1 MQGAVGTG
9 GTGNVLS
16 PTQLRRVLIRLYCSK
31 PKLSVFLVGPHGVG
45 KSTVVRDTA
54 KYLADNPCPDSTKNL
69 GITKKEF
76 VEINK
81 IRSRTAKTGTNK
93 VITYEDV
100 YLHPDNYF
108 LFYDLRLTELEPQDL
123 MGLPRIT
130 SLNIDKEYYSVTTYA
145 PPSWAMLLSIPGID
159 GILFLDE
166 ITNVQRPDVISAAY
180 KLFLDKSS
188 GNLRFSENVMV
199 VSAGNPVP
207 ATQEESTRYGI
218 ANALPAPLLNRVIV
232 FEVSPP
238 KIEEWRQYMDD
249 TYTKN
254 GVRTWDYTVYEFL
267 KAYEYQYSWYGNE
280 VKRTQYGV
288 YENEPTPRSFTN
300 LALISGQLYDHP
312 EQLESVAIGLL
323 GYVVGKK
330 FAEFVKSKKSVTAQE
345 LLQNPM
351 LILQNEYEANVRAE
365 LAHAIA
371 TMYRTNKQNV
381 INFVLT
387 VLRNLPTAEA
397 SKATGAKDFLLTMY
411 NSLTLQERT
420 ELRNIIGANGL
431 LPIWNT
437 LLGR

>member
-1 MQGAVGTG
+1 MQGAIGTG
-9 GTGNVLS
+9 GNALS
-16 PTQLRRVLIRLYCSK
+16 PKELTQLLIRLYNSK
-31 PKLSVFLVGPHGVG
+31 PKLSILLIGKHGVG
-45 KSTVVRDTA
+45 KSTIVRDVA
-54 KYLADNPCPDSTKNL
+54 MYLAKSK
-69 GITKKEF
+69 GKYF
-76 VEINK
+76 VEISKLTTGYAK
-81 IRSRTAKTGTNK
+81 IKNEEGK
-93 VITYEDV
+93 DV
-100 YLHPDNYF
+100 YISQADVYRNPNKFF

-130 SLNIDKEYYSVTTYA
+130 GLYISSTESKSITTYA
-145 PPSWAMLLSIPGID
+145 PPSWAMLLSISGID

-166 ITNVQRPDVISAAY
+166 ITNVQRTDVISAAY

-207 ATQEESTRYGI
+207 ATQEESTRYGV

-232 FEVSPP
+232 FEVLPP
-238 KIEEWRQYMDD
+238 TVEEWRAYMDE
-249 TYTKN
+249 TYTKD
-254 GVRTWDYTVYEFL
+254 GKRTWDYTVYEFL
-267 KAYEYQYSWYGNE
+267 KAYERQYSWYGSE
-280 VKRTQYGV
+280 VLRTQYGI

-330 FAEFVKSKKSVTAQE
+330 FVEFVKSKKSVTAQE

-351 LILQNEYEANVRAE
+351 LILQNDYEANVRAE

-371 TMYRTNKQNV
+371 AMYRTNKQDV

-387 VLRNLPTAEA
+387 VLRNLPTAQA
-397 SKATGAKDFLLTMY
+397 SKATGVKDFLLTMY
-411 NSLTLQERT
+411 NSLTLQERA

>member
-1 MQGAVGTG
+1 MQGAIGTG
-9 GTGNVLS
+9 GNALS
-16 PTQLRRVLIRLYCSK
+16 PKELTQLLIRLYNSK
-31 PKLSVFLVGPHGVG
+31 PKLSILLIGKHGVG
-45 KSTVVRDTA
+45 KSTIVRDVA
-54 KYLADNPCPDSTKNL
+54 MYLAKSK
-69 GITKKEF
+69 GKYF
-76 VEINK
+76 VEISKLTTGYAK
-81 IRSRTAKTGTNK
+81 IKNEEGK
-93 VITYEDV
+93 DV
-100 YLHPDNYF
+100 YISQADVYRNPNKFF

-130 SLNIDKEYYSVTTYA
+130 GLYISSTESKSITTYA
-145 PPSWAMLLSIPGID
+145 PPSWAMLLSISGID

-166 ITNVQRPDVISAAY
+166 ITNVQRTDVISAAY

-207 ATQEESTRYGI
+207 ATQEESTRYGV

-232 FEVSPP
+232 FEVLPP
-238 KIEEWRQYMDD
+238 TVEEWRAYMDE
-249 TYTKN
+249 TYTKD
-254 GVRTWDYTVYEFL
+254 GKRTWDYTVYEFL
-267 KAYEYQYSWYGNE
+267 KAYERQYSWYGSE
-280 VKRTQYGV
+280 VLRTQYGI

-330 FAEFVKSKKSVTAQE
+330 FVEFVKSKKSVTAQE

-351 LILQNEYEANVRAE
+351 LILQNDYEANVRAE

-371 TMYRTNKQNV
+371 AMYRTNKQDV

-387 VLRNLPTAEA
+387 VLRNLPTAQA

>member
-9 GTGNVLS
+9 GTGGNVLS
-16 PTQLRRVLIRLYCSK
+16 PKDLTQLLIRLYNSK
-31 PKLSVFLVGPHGVG
+31 PKLSILLIGKHGVG
-45 KSTVVRDTA
+45 KSTIVRDVA
-54 KYLADNPCPDSTKNL
+54 MYLAKSK
-69 GITKKEF
+69 GKYF
-76 VEINK
+76 VEISKLTTGYAK
-81 IRSRTAKTGTNK
+81 IKNEEGK
-93 VITYEDV
+93 DV
-100 YLHPDNYF
+100 YILQADVYRNPNKFF

-130 SLNIDKEYYSVTTYA
+130 GLYISSTESKSITTYA

-207 ATQEESTRYGI
+207 ATQEESTRYGV

-232 FEVSPP
+232 FEVNPP
-238 KIEEWRQYMDD
+238 DIEEWRQYMDE
-249 TYTKN
+249 TYTKE
-254 GVRTWDYTVYEFL
+254 GKRTWDYTVYEFL
-267 KAYEYQYSWYGNE
+267 KAYERQYSWYGSE
-280 VKRTQYGV
+280 VLRTQYGI

-300 LALISGQLYDHP
+300 LALISGQLHD

-371 TMYRTNKQNV
+371 TMYRTNKQDV

-387 VLRNLPTAEA
+387 VLRNLPTAQA

-420 ELRNIIGANGL
+420 ELRNIIINNGL
-431 LPIWNT
+431 SPIWNT

>member
-1 MQGAVGTG
+1 MQGAIGTG
-9 GTGNVLS
+9 GNALS
-16 PTQLRRVLIRLYCSK
+16 PKELTQLLIRLYNSK
-31 PKLSVFLVGPHGVG
+31 PKLSILLIGKHGVG
-45 KSTVVRDTA
+45 KSTIVRDVA
-54 KYLADNPCPDSTKNL
+54 MYLAKSK
-69 GITKKEF
+69 GKYF
-76 VEINK
+76 VEISKLTTGYAK
-81 IRSRTAKTGTNK
+81 IKNEEGK
-93 VITYEDV
+93 DV
-100 YLHPDNYF
+100 YISQADVYRNPNKFF

-130 SLNIDKEYYSVTTYA
+130 GLYISSTESKSITTYA
-145 PPSWAMLLSIPGID
+145 PPSWAMLLSISGID

-166 ITNVQRPDVISAAY
+166 ITNVQRTDVISAAY

-207 ATQEESTRYGI
+207 ATQEESTRYGV

-232 FEVSPP
+232 FEVLPP
-238 KIEEWRQYMDD
+238 TVEEWRAYMDE
-249 TYTKN
+249 TYTKD
-254 GVRTWDYTVYEFL
+254 GKRTWDYTVYEFL
-267 KAYEYQYSWYGNE
+267 KAYERQYSWYGSE
-280 VKRTQYGV
+280 VLRTQYGI

-330 FAEFVKSKKSVTAQE
+330 FVEFVKSKKSVTAQE

-351 LILQNEYEANVRAE
+351 LILQNDYEANVRAE

-371 TMYRTNKQNV
+371 AMYRTNKQDV

-387 VLRNLPTAEA
+387 VLRNLPTAQA
-397 SKATGAKDFLLTMY
+397 SKATGVKDFLLTMY